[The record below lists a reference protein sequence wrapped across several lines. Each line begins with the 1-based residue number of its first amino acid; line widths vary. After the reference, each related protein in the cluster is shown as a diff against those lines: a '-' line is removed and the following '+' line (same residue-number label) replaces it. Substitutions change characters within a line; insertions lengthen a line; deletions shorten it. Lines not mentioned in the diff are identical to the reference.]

1 MGVFI
6 LLMVLIW
13 GPKSIV
19 ARNNNSNNNNL
30 NKKIAEM
37 KRRKERK
44 KEIGY
49 PINFISR
56 VRMMKANAIN

>member
-1 MGVFI
+1 
-6 LLMVLIW
+6 
-13 GPKSIV
+13 
-19 ARNNNSNNNNL
+19 
-30 NKKIAEM
+30 M